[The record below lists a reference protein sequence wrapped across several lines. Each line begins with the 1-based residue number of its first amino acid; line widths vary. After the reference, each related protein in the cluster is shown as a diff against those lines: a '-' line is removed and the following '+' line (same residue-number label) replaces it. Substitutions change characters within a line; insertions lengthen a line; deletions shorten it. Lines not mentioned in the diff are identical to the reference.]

1 MCIGYYVSGNPPH
14 QVSSEY
20 LLSAEFTEVSY
31 CPHRDADNVA
41 LRNDSALCQGLIKG
55 WQLASVNMPFL
66 TRLPHPGVPG
76 QSNKTFLAL
85 ILKCLLYCDCLPLKR
100 GWSRITLASTQGNR
114 EEREQEYPYE
124 GRDFYWKWGKCA
136 LKQKGYGGQ
145 DKLSCWKHG
154 IAFKISFPE
163 HPFLWAENTGK
174 FCISHSLNVWST
186 QVCTAYIHH
195 VMQAL
200 RTGVGVSACHTSS
213 FSEWPA
219 WHILCLFI
227 QEHVRIETHTIQRTM
242 DILETKRRVL
252 TSKTLQSRSAVRL
265 YSQTTQTYIDV

>member
-55 WQLASVNMPFL
+55 WKLASVNMPFL

-186 QVCTAYIHH
+186 QVWTAYYPSCNAGTEDRGWSFCLSHIPLSWMTCLTHLVPVH
-195 VMQAL
+195 PGTCENWDTHNSKNNGHSGNQKA
-200 RTGVGVSACHTSS
+200 SS
-213 FSEWPA
+213 YLKDST
-219 WHILCLFI
+219 
-227 QEHVRIETHTIQRTM
+227 V
-242 DILETKRRVL
+242 
-252 TSKTLQSRSAVRL
+252 
-265 YSQTTQTYIDV
+265 